1 MFHTYQDTSS
11 GKLFII
17 FLDEDIICLLL
28 NNVSYCITRMKLY
41 IAYTAL
47 ITYLLSKIHIVFYQ
61 LLLLLLLLEEDYNI
75 FSVVL
80 TVTLLVILCNPT

>member
-1 MFHTYQDTSS
+1 MFHTYQDTGS

-17 FLDEDIICLLL
+17 FLDEGIICLLL
-28 NNVSYCITRMKLY
+28 NNFSYCITRMKLY

-61 LLLLLLLLEEDYNI
+61 LLLLLLLEGDYNI

-80 TVTLLVILCNPT
+80 SYSPSHPV